1 MHIPRLPSRA
11 RSALPALVAGIL
23 LAGSAACRAET
34 PTEVTPKLPP
44 INPPP
49 VTPPPVTPPPV
60 SPDATHPTGDTLS
73 FISLSGRPYG
83 VTTNAAGVALVSR
96 MDDDAVTRINLA
108 TMGVATNINVGRTP
122 FWVSFAPS
130 GGTAFVANHFGQSI
144 GEIDLATNR
153 LVAIIPIVGDPLT
166 VVVSPDGSRVYA
178 TNNGSSL
185 FAIDPATRSVIRT
198 ITVSRTPYG
207 MAFHP
212 TQPILYV
219 GGRDGQ
225 AVTLIDTRT
234 DAVIGEMLVGGRP
247 HNLVVSPDG
256 TELYVANEAGSL
268 DVFSLTTNLR
278 THSLQ
283 IGPAHGMAM
292 SPDGAQL
299 YVSMPSAGMVVV
311 IDRVT
316 KRSVQVILTRGR
328 PRKVAFSARGNIAL
342 ITNEGGWVDIVR

>member
-1 MHIPRLPSRA
+1 L
-11 RSALPALVAGIL
+11 
-23 LAGSAACRAET
+23 
-34 PTEVTPKLPP
+34 
-44 INPPP
+44 
-49 VTPPPVTPPPV
+49 
-60 SPDATHPTGDTLS
+60 THPTGDTLS
-73 FISLSGRPYG
+73 TLALSGRPYG
-83 VTTNAAGVALVSR
+83 VTTNADGVALVSR
-96 MDDDAVTRINLA
+96 MDNDAVTRIDLA
-108 TMGVATNINVGRTP
+108 TLAVGTTIGVGRTP

-130 GGTAFVANHFGQSI
+130 GSTAFVANHYGQSI
-144 GEIDLATNR
+144 GEIDLATNN
-153 LVAIIPIVGDPLT
+153 LVATVPITGDPLT

-185 FAIDPATRSVIRT
+185 FVIDPATRRVIKM
-198 ITVSRTPYG
+198 ITVSLTPYG

-225 AVTLIDTRT
+225 TVSLVDTRT
-234 DAVIGEMLVGGRP
+234 NVVTGEMMVGGRP
-247 HNLVVSPDG
+247 HNIVVSPDG

-278 THSLQ
+278 THSLP

-299 YVSMPSAGMVVV
+299 YVSMPSAGMVAI

-316 KRSVQVILTRGR
+316 KKAVQVIFTRGR
-328 PRKVAFSARGNIAL
+328 PRKVAFSATGNVAL